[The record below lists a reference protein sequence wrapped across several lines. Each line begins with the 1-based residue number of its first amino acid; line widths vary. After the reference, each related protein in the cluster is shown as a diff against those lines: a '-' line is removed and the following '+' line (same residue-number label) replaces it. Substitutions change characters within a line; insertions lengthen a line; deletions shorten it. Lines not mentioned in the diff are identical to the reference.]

1 MFIVVYYFFY
11 ICLLFNRTTNIDKS
25 CDGGVLLSY
34 TEWVCRQVDRSITG
48 STRFE
53 RGLKKTKDTIENK
66 IGTETIQQ
74 TGEILKEGILGNIA
88 YHLKVDRKKK

>member
-1 MFIVVYYFFY
+1 MKNNEFKCQFSNKSKLNEFV
-11 ICLLFNRTTNIDKS
+11 DK
-25 CDGGVLLSY
+25 LNKL
-34 TEWVCRQVDRSITG
+34 ITG

-53 RGLKKTKDTIENK
+53 RGLKKAKDTIENT